1 MKAPNKTRA
10 NARIRMLLVELH
22 RKVDKLNAVPL
33 PDWPPVTCSS
43 GCTHART
50 GCCALLTTI
59 DAHEAALIVDRN
71 PEAVEHAL
79 PALLA
84 AADKLNAA
92 GITEQ
97 SFGKWLEVDDGEAR
111 RLEREVGA
119 LYRRLDLPCAFLG
132 DGNRCT
138 IYQDRP
144 LACRTHHVVTDPA
157 ECSVWDIPQGDDRY
171 ARLDRGGARAN
182 APAALIRAQ
191 MAAGMAIEW
200 GALPLVVLAA
210 HRRRHG

>member
-1 MKAPNKTRA
+1 VGVTTPCFICAGP
-10 NARIRMLLVELH
+10 
-22 RKVDKLNAVPL
+22 AVL
-33 PDWPPVTCSS
+33 AVT
-43 GCTHART
+43 THAIEPVAL
-50 GCCALLTTI
+50 CLECAS
-59 DAHEAALIVDRN
+59 RM
-71 PEAVEHAL
+71 AVEEKL

-84 AADKLNAA
+84 AADKLAAA
-92 GITEQ
+92 GITETVFDAW
-97 SFGKWLEVDDGEAR
+97 FGADTDAEAR
-111 RLEREVGA
+111 RIEGELGA

-132 DGNRCT
+132 ADNRCT

-157 ECSVWDIPQGDDRY
+157 ECSEWDIPQGDNRY
-171 ARLDRGGARAN
+171 ARLDRGGARAS

>member
-22 RKVDKLNAVPL
+22 RKVDAINMVPL
-33 PDWPPVTCSS
+33 PEFPPVTCSS

-59 DAHEAALIVDRN
+59 DMHEAALIVDRN

-84 AADKLNAA
+84 AADKLAAA
-92 GITEQ
+92 GITGT
-97 SFGKWLEVDDGEAR
+97 SFDAWFGADTEAEAR
-111 RLEREVGA
+111 RIEGELGA

-132 DGNRCT
+132 ADNRCT

-210 HRRRHG
+210 HRRR

>member
-71 PEAVEHAL
+71 PEAVERAL

-84 AADKLNAA
+84 AADKLAAA
-92 GITEQ
+92 GITETVFDAW
-97 SFGKWLEVDDGEAR
+97 FGADTDAEAR
-111 RLEREVGA
+111 RIEGDLGA
-119 LYRRLDLPCAFLG
+119 LYRRLEIPCAFLG
-132 DGNRCT
+132 DDNRCT

-157 ECSVWDIPQGDDRY
+157 ECSEWDIPQGDNRY

-191 MAAGMAIEW
+191 MAAGMALEW

-210 HRRRHG
+210 HRRR